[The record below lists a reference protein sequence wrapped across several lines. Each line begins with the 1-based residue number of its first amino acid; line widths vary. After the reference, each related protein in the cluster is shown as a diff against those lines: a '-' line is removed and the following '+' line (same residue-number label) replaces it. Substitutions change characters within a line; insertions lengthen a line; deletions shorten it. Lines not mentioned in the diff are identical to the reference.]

1 VLLDSSGSL
10 LHYDTLLAYEPE
22 LPEYFILEIEP
33 KVIYDRGPKVTYAR
47 KTYVNKLLRLDVHL
61 LNAPDTVVLIDTKN
75 LGNLSDEQDA
85 TDADDASI
93 IGGTT
98 QHHTLQIWMNHVD
111 VSSLSEVTMLDA
123 RLATISLPAGL
134 FLPGNHSLR
143 IECWSVSSQDPFG
156 PNQQALPGILVPSA
170 VSLEEVPIS

>member
-1 VLLDSSGSL
+1 MLLDSSGSL
-10 LHYDTLLAYEPE
+10 LHYDTLLAYEPQY
-22 LPEYFILEIEP
+22 LEYYILKIEP
-33 KVIYDRGPKVTYAR
+33 KVIYAR
-47 KTYVNKLLRLDVHL
+47 RKMYVDSALRLDVHV
-61 LNAPDTVVLIDTKN
+61 LNAPHTVVLIDTKN

-85 TDADDASI
+85 TDAGDASI
-93 IGGTT
+93 IGGST

-156 PNQQALPGILVPSA
+156 PSQQALPGILVPSA

>member
-10 LHYDTLLAYEPE
+10 LHYDTLLAYEPDQG
-22 LPEYFILEIEP
+22 YFILEIEP
-33 KVIYDRGPKVTYAR
+33 KVIYDREPKVTYAR

-143 IECWSVSSQDPFG
+143 IECWSVSSQDP
-156 PNQQALPGILVPSA
+156 PAILVPSA